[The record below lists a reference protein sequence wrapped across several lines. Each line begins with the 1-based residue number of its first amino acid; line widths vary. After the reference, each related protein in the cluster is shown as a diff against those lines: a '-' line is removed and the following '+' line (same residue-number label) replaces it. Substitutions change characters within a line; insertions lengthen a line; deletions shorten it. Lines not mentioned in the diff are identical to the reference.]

1 MPHVTMWEVYG
12 ISFTNCHFSNTR
24 AGDMYLNPHYRAIY
38 SIDAGYTIGAGCSA
52 FIPIGQPCPTGNLL
66 KSSFVGFQ
74 TAIEATGAG
83 TTKTVTVSQAD
94 FTNNIYGITVD
105 AFNNVSFNRNNI
117 SIGKATY
124 PSTFAGMGISLANST
139 GYIVEENNIT
149 TSLSSALLFG
159 IAVNNSGT
167 ANNRLYKNTL
177 TGMSFGNYFTGVNK
191 NFALWGTQTGAQFL
205 CNTYT
210 HNMYAVYV
218 DGSTDYTYGIRLNQ
232 GETTSSA
239 GNVFTLNP
247 SDSSITNRSG
257 WGINYYHN
265 NGNTIPTR
273 STTNILLNV
282 ATANTCPSS
291 YGGGLLFLMK
301 GVGNQTLDSL
311 TNEQQNYKNAYNDL
325 YYNYLSLVDGGNTEE
340 LKSKVENSW
349 SEDVWKLRGN
359 LLEKSPYL
367 SQEVLLETAKL
378 GTLPNAMLLELCLA
392 NPDVTKSIYF
402 VNKLDE
408 TTNGTFPSY
417 MHTYILNNDKKTV
430 RTQLEGQMTAL
441 QTQLSTTNHF
451 IANITAT
458 ADEYSYSNTY
468 NTIVR
473 AGNDLS
479 DKVNLIDFFVENDQW
494 TKADSVLQSIQ
505 TDKKMQEN
513 LPLMEDFDK
522 YIAFRASLGER
533 KIAQLNEQEIAF
545 LQTLAEKDG
554 RVSGYAR
561 NILCFFYN
569 ICYDKN
575 IEDGSQKMMLQQPT
589 MAELAPTIET
599 LTYSVNLYP
608 NPAKEFVNLQWEIF
622 DELQNCHYK
631 VVDLSGIVIATG
643 NISENRNE
651 QTIDTRNLRDGIYII
666 SIYNNDEVKASK
678 KLVVEKVN

>member
-1 MPHVTMWEVYG
+1 MIG
-12 ISFTNCHFSNTR
+12 INRDASYS
-24 AGDMYLNPHYRAIY
+24 LN
-38 SIDAGYTIGAGCSA
+38 G
-52 FIPIGQPCPTGNLL
+52 L
-66 KSSFVGFQ
+66 
-74 TAIEATGAG
+74 
-83 TTKTVTVSQAD
+83 
-94 FTNNIYGITVD
+94 
-105 AFNNVSFNRNNI
+105 
-117 SIGKATY
+117 
-124 PSTFAGMGISLANST
+124 
-139 GYIVEENNIT
+139 
-149 TSLSSALLFG
+149 
-159 IAVNNSGT
+159 
-167 ANNRLYKNTL
+167 
-177 TGMSFGNYFTGVNK
+177 
-191 NFALWGTQTGAQFL
+191 QFL

-210 HNMYAVYV
+210 SNSYAVYV
-218 DGSTDYTYGIRLNQ
+218 GNSTPSHGVRPYQ
-232 GETTSSA
+232 GEYSPLKSA
-239 GNVFTLNP
+239 GNTF
-247 SDSSITNRSG
+247 SSNTNS
-257 WGINYYHN
+257 IYNISISPISYYHN
-265 NGNTIPTR
+265 GGTTIPTNN
-273 STTNILLNV
+273 TANV
-282 ATANTCPSS
+282 TPYYTSTANTCPSS
-291 YGGGLLFLMK
+291 YGGLILLGLK
-301 GVGNQTLDSL
+301 SGGALDSL
-311 TNEQQNYKNAYNDL
+311 ENAQQNYKNAYNDL

-349 SEDVWKLRGN
+349 LEDVWKLRGN

-441 QTQLSTTNHF
+441 QTELSTTNHF

-479 DKVNLIDFFVENDQW
+479 DKVNLIDFFVENNQW
-494 TKADSVLQSIQ
+494 SKADSVLQSIQ

-513 LPLMEDFDK
+513 LPLVENFDK

-561 NILCFFYN
+561 NILCFFYG

-589 MAELAPTIET
+589 MAELAPALET
-599 LTYSVNLYP
+599 LTYLVNLYP

-631 VVDLSGIVIATG
+631 VVDLSGIVVATG
-643 NISENRNE
+643 NIYENRNE
-651 QTIDTRNLRDGIYII
+651 HTIDTRNLRDGIYII

-678 KLVVEKVN
+678 KLVVKKVR